1 MLLLSPS
8 SHATHDEQDRG
19 TLSPRRTGESPFLL
33 PPLPPGLAS
42 QSQFL
47 VSMCTLHSVATKIQ
61 YRAGEEKG
69 RLLVWE
75 VGNGNDRPMLHARWA
90 LIFCVQQ
97 APFGKCLLTGRASE

>member
-42 QSQFL
+42 RSQFL

-75 VGNGNDRPMLHARWA
+75 TAMIARCSMGAHFLRSASPIWQMSADRP
-90 LIFCVQQ
+90 
-97 APFGKCLLTGRASE
+97 SE